1 MEVSLDHLLPGTDAR
16 VSSVRAC
23 GPLAARLRKVGVVP
37 GVQLRCAD
45 KSRNGQV
52 TALELDGVW
61 MWLPTRDLEKI
72 RVVI

>member
-23 GPLAARLRKVGVVP
+23 GPLAARLQKVGV
-37 GVQLRCAD
+37 VQLRCAD